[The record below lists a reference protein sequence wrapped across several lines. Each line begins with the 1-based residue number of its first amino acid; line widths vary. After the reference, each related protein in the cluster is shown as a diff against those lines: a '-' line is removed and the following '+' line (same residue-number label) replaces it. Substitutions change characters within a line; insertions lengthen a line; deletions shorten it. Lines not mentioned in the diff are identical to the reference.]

1 MRLVD
6 VVLISVTIGIMLGF
20 VQTGL
25 PGVRASGET
34 RVAASDGAQSMC
46 ERIAWLRAPLLRR
59 AASAE

>member
-1 MRLVD
+1 MRLID
-6 VVLISVTIGIMLGF
+6 VILISAVIGMILGF

-25 PGVRASGET
+25 PGARASGET
-34 RVAASDGAQSMC
+34 RVAASDCAQSMC